1 MIRKLLLLI
10 LLLGAL
16 LPLMSPLQEAQGS
29 TPLEG
34 GYPAAEFAEQVDQS
48 GGQARSIFQNGET
61 LIIGREGLT
70 TLYDV
75 GNMATPIEIGDI
87 PNFRAQAMSGDYLY
101 GTMEGSTSQWMVWN
115 IGQPTNPLQVGT
127 FQPTGRFLGSSD
139 NYLIF
144 ENGSDTAIVI
154 YSLVSPATPQQVGTW
169 GIPSE
174 TVYIGW
180 VKVLGDRLLVALYTV
195 SCGQG
200 SCNTFY
206 RPVEILD
213 LSDPTTPISIGQGT
227 SAMSEREIN
236 TIANG
241 YLYQADTWSS
251 EGKVYIS
258 QIVSNPPQIIPVATI
273 ELGTFIPK
281 EITVYSNTLYLAT
294 SEMTKIVDV
303 SDPSSPTEIAT
314 VSEII
319 AGAIYENHLFGL
331 SRFDNFQ
338 EVLHIP
344 YVTIYDISNPVAPRL
359 ITTIYH
365 PTGDVAIQANS
376 TTLYLLDSDY
386 FYYGSPPYTLVL
398 HTVNIS
404 TPNQPQLVRTDV
416 IGDFMGNG
424 VPAFEMEIVQNRYL
438 YLAFQEQ
445 DIAIYRLAINSDP
458 LTYIGTIPTTG
469 SIDILNSET
478 TLVASRGDSEGRIL
492 EFYDITNPEMPVFTS
507 QLVIEHDGQTAVL
520 AEEHYVYVAGTSF
533 VQGISPR
540 IYIVDGSDASNPMI
554 AGSFESNFYFNS
566 SQEWTSANGYIY
578 YPYTESSDKTYL
590 AIADVT
596 DPMAPTILHFPSFLI
611 PYGHLLATD
620 GQRLYSRSVSNDTP
634 NLHVYEL
641 SDPTAP
647 RLSTIKEPP
656 NTCSYDMLLP
666 NGDLFYVIDERCGLR
681 TFGFVEGITRF
692 LPMLYH
698 SPE

>member
-1 MIRKLLLLI
+1 MSRKLTRLI
-10 LLLGAL
+10 LIFSVFGWFTFLFLSPKVEATPTGT
-16 LPLMSPLQEAQGS
+16 LPAV
-29 TPLEG
+29 
-34 GYPAAEFAEQVDQS
+34 EFAEQVNQI
-48 GGQARSIFQNGET
+48 GGQARSIFQNDET
-61 LIIGREGLT
+61 LIVGRTGLT
-70 TLYDV
+70 TLYDMDDMMNPV
-75 GNMATPIEIGDI
+75 EIGVI
-87 PNFRAQAMSGDYLY
+87 ANFTAQAISGDYLY
-101 GTMEGSTSQWMVWN
+101 GTMEESNLQWMVWN
-115 IGQPTNPLQVGT
+115 ISQPTNPVEVGT
-127 FQPTGRFLGSSD
+127 FQPAGRLLASSD
-139 NYLIF
+139 DYLIF

-154 YSLVSPATPQQVGTW
+154 YALASPATPQQVGTW
-169 GIPSE
+169 EIPSE
-174 TVYIGW
+174 IVYVGW
-180 VKVLGDRLLVALYTV
+180 VKVFGDRLLVALYTV

-200 SCNTFY
+200 VCNTFY
-206 RPVEILD
+206 RPLEILD
-213 LSDPTTPISIGQGT
+213 LSDPTTPVSIGQGT

-258 QIVSNPPQIIPVATI
+258 QIVANPPQIIPVATI

-303 SDPSSPTEIAT
+303 SDPAAPTEIAT

-319 AGAIYENHLFGL
+319 AGAVYENHLFGL

-344 YVTIYDISNPVAPRL
+344 YVTIYNISNPVAPTL

-365 PTGDVAIQANS
+365 PTGDVAIKANS

-398 HTVNIS
+398 HTVNIR

-416 IGDFMGNG
+416 VGDFIGNG
-424 VPAFEMEIVQNRYL
+424 VPNFDMEIVQNRYL

-445 DIAIYRLAINSDP
+445 DIAIYRLATNSDP

-478 TLVASRGDSEGRIL
+478 TLVASRENSDGRIL
-492 EFYDITNPEMPVFTS
+492 EFYDISNPEMSVFTA

-520 AEEHYVYVAGTSF
+520 AEGNYVYVAGTSL
-533 VQGISPR
+533 VPDKPSR
-540 IYIVDGSDASNPMI
+540 IYIVDGSDGSNPMI
-554 AGSFESNFYFNS
+554 VNTFESNFYFDS
-566 SQEWTSANGYIY
+566 SQAWTSANGYIY
-578 YPYTESSDKTYL
+578 YPYTESSNKTYL

-596 DPMAPTILHFPSFLI
+596 EPMAPTILRFPTFPI
-611 PYGHLLATD
+611 PYGYALTTD
-620 GQRLYSRSVSNDTP
+620 GQRLYSRSLSGDTL
-634 NLHVYEL
+634 NLRVYKL
-641 SDPTAP
+641 SDPTTP
-647 RLSTIKEPP
+647 RLSMVQEPR
-656 NTCSYDMLLP
+656 NNCAYNMLLP
-666 NGDLFYVIDERCGLR
+666 NDDFFYVSDGRCGLR
-681 TFGFVEGITRF
+681 TFNFMDGIAHF
-692 LPMLYH
+692 LPMLQH
-698 SPE
+698 SP